1 MKDIKAIIL
10 LVISAIIFAVDI
22 VFKSEIDKAIFW
34 IILIIGW
41 ILLFTSIG
49 LQIKQKRAADDRNE

>member
-49 LQIKQKRAADDRNE
+49 LQIKQTRATDGSNE

>member
-1 MKDIKAIIL
+1 MKDKKTIIL

-49 LQIKQKRAADDRNE
+49 LQIKQKRAADGNNE

>member
-10 LVISAIIFAVDI
+10 LVISAILFAVDI
-22 VFKSEIDKAIFW
+22 AFKSEINKAIFW

-41 ILLFTSIG
+41 ILLFASIG
-49 LQIKQKRAADDRNE
+49 LQIKQKRAADGRDE

>member
-10 LVISAIIFAVDI
+10 LVITAIIFAVDI

-49 LQIKQKRAADDRNE
+49 LQIKQKRDADGSNE

>member
-49 LQIKQKRAADDRNE
+49 LQITQKRATDGSNE

>member
-22 VFKSEIDKAIFW
+22 VFKSEIDKTIFW

-49 LQIKQKRAADDRNE
+49 LQIKQKRATDGSNE

>member
-49 LQIKQKRAADDRNE
+49 LQIKQKRAADGSNE

>member
-10 LVISAIIFAVDI
+10 LVISAIIFVVDI

-49 LQIKQKRAADDRNE
+49 LQIKQKRAADGSNE

>member
-41 ILLFTSIG
+41 ILLFTAIG
-49 LQIKQKRAADDRNE
+49 LQIKTKRSADGNNE

>member
-1 MKDIKAIIL
+1 MKDKKTIIL

-41 ILLFTSIG
+41 ILL
-49 LQIKQKRAADDRNE
+49 IKQKRAADGRNE

>member
-1 MKDIKAIIL
+1 MKDKKTIIL

-49 LQIKQKRAADDRNE
+49 LQIKQKRAADGRNE

>member
-10 LVISAIIFAVDI
+10 LVISAILFAVDI
-22 VFKSEIDKAIFW
+22 AFKSEINKAIFW

-49 LQIKQKRAADDRNE
+49 LQIKQKRVADGRNE

>member
-49 LQIKQKRAADDRNE
+49 LQIKQKRATDGSNE

>member
-49 LQIKQKRAADDRNE
+49 LQIKQKRDAYGSNE